1 MTISRSKN
9 RPGAGVLRYIRHLL
23 PCLLFLILST
33 LTVATENACAAP
45 HAGLQLSPV
54 PAWVKLH
61 DFDSAPADPEATPE
75 ATGSVTFR
83 LWEEQVN
90 YAGGKTRHFLRVV
103 YELQSRTA
111 IANASILYGG
121 FYEGRQ
127 ELTFHVFRIWRDG
140 KAIGIA
146 DRAIVEAV
154 KSAAGLDD
162 ARTADM
168 TVLKIYV
175 PDLRVGDLLEFAY
188 SITGDTPG
196 LEGQRTEIYNS
207 SPANPIRIHYRRF
220 LTDPKSP
227 LYFYLVG
234 GDEPPRESRAGD
246 LIEYSWEKKDLEPA
260 KTEDHVPPWF
270 DQVPMTF
277 VSGARGWNEVVEW
290 AQSRLVFTDPID
302 ENVAATAR
310 DLVADRTDERD
321 KVSAIAAFVQGKIRY
336 LGPGLSRNGYVPF
349 PPRDVLARR
358 WGDCKDKV
366 TLLIA
371 MLKAVGITAYPALT
385 ETARGHVRPD
395 VPTPLAFDHVIAL
408 VERDAGPLWIDA
420 TATPHDQT
428 HASFELPQTDF
439 VLPVREGQDALVPLP
454 ARRTLTPDGFDVDMT
469 TFVDLWSGR
478 KASFTTSYAG
488 RWADAIRMLL
498 ERSGPRIIKL
508 SYLEGFRNL
517 GDYVETDGDVH
528 IVDMFAD
535 NRIAVSQDFKA
546 RYFWVWE
553 EDKERYTFEIS
564 PHWLETFIPSISE
577 DDTVRKAPFALPH
590 PLSVRERQ
598 VLHLPEGMDIELK
611 ETSIERDAYRLN
623 CTWKRDGGDLVI
635 VVVFTT
641 LRDHLRP
648 DEVEQ
653 FLEDRRQFSDW
664 SFSAWTNRA
673 KGDKDSIRRT
683 FEKPDMQLEIRGLA
697 QPPTEV
703 EAPLFRK
710 QKDGTSA
717 PDPLSPH
724 PRPRRENETGN

>member
-1 MTISRSKN
+1 MTISRSKD
-9 RPGAGVLRYIRHLL
+9 RPGAGVLWCIRYLL
-23 PCLLFLILST
+23 PQLLFLVFTILT
-33 LTVATENACAAP
+33 GATENACAAP
-45 HAGLQLSPV
+45 HAGLQLSPA
-54 PAWVKLH
+54 PAWVRLH
-61 DFDSAPADPEATPE
+61 DFDSAPADPETTPE
-75 ATGSVTFR
+75 AKRGVIFR

-90 YAGGKTRHFLRVV
+90 YAEGRTRHFRRVV
-103 YELQSRTA
+103 YELQSKAA
-111 IANASILYGG
+111 IANASILYGA

-127 ELTFHVFRIWRDG
+127 KLTFHVFRIWRDG
-140 KAIGIA
+140 KAFEIA
-146 DRAIVEAV
+146 DRAIVETV

-162 ARTADM
+162 TRTADM

-188 SITGDTPG
+188 SMMGDTPG
-196 LEGQRTEIYNS
+196 LEGQRTEVYNS
-207 SPANPIRIHYRRF
+207 SPENPVRIYYRRF

-234 GDEPPRESRAGD
+234 GDEAPRESRVGD
-246 LIEYSWEKKDLEPA
+246 LIEYSWEQKDLEPA
-260 KTEDHVPPWF
+260 ETEDHVPPWF

-277 VSGARGWNEVVEW
+277 VSGARGWNDVVEW
-290 AQSRLVFTDPID
+290 AQSRLVFAGPID
-302 ENVAATAR
+302 EDVAATAR
-310 DLVADRTDERD
+310 DLVAGRTDERD

-366 TLLIA
+366 ALLIA

-385 ETARGHVRPD
+385 ETARGHVRPG

-408 VERDAGPLWIDA
+408 VARAAGPLWVDA
-420 TATPHDQT
+420 TATPRDHT

-439 VLPVREGQDALVPLP
+439 VLPVRDGQDALVRLP
-454 ARRTLTPDGFDVDMT
+454 ARQTQTSDGFDVDMT

-488 RWADAIRMLL
+488 RWADGVRALI
-498 ERSGPRIIKL
+498 ERSGSKVIRL
-508 SYLEGFRNL
+508 TYLEGFRNL

-528 IVDMFAD
+528 IADMFAD
-535 NRIAVSQDFKA
+535 NRIVVSQDFKA

-553 EDKERYTFEIS
+553 EDEERYTFEIS

-577 DDTVRKAPFALPH
+577 DDTVRKAPFALPY

-598 VLHLPEGMDIELK
+598 VLHLPEGMDVELK

-623 CTWKRDGGDLVI
+623 LTWKHDGGDLVI
-635 VVVFTT
+635 TVVFTT

-648 DEVEQ
+648 DEVGQ
-653 FLEDRRQFSDW
+653 FFEDRRQFSDW
-664 SFSAWTNRA
+664 SFFAWTNRS
-673 KGDKDSIRRT
+673 KGAKDSIRRT
-683 FEKPDMQLEIRGLA
+683 FEKPDMHLEIRGRA
-697 QPPTEV
+697 QPQPSMG
-703 EAPLFRK
+703 APAING
-710 QKDGTSA
+710 QEDGKSL
-717 PDPLSPH
+717 PDPPGPR
-724 PRPRRENETGN
+724 PRPRRENETGH